1 MIEKHLDEIDKVIK
15 DDFLVFFSDIQ
26 KVYTSP
32 NSAYIKAKVRFID
45 NSLLNL
51 FQHVCLKESE
61 PVINYRYHYMD
72 SKNNLIF
79 RYDNAPHY
87 PDTSTFPH
95 HKHIPSGTVRSE
107 MPSIRNLITEIHQ
120 HIIRRIIS
128 NL

>member
-1 MIEKHLDEIDKVIK
+1 MIEKYLDEIDRVIK
-15 DDFLVFFSDIQ
+15 DDSLVFFSDFQ

-32 NSAYIKAKVRFID
+32 NTAYIKAKVRFID

-51 FQHVCLKESE
+51 FQHVCFKESK
-61 PVINYRYHYMD
+61 PIINYRYHYMD

-87 PDTSTFPH
+87 PSISTFPH
-95 HKHIPSGTVRSE
+95 HKHILSGMKESR
-107 MPSIRNLITEIHQ
+107 MPSIKNLITEIHQ

>member
-1 MIEKHLDEIDKVIK
+1 MIEKHLDEIDRIIK
-15 DDFLVFFSDIQ
+15 DDSLVFFSDIQ

-32 NSAYIKAKVRFID
+32 NSTYIKAEVRFIG
-45 NSLLNL
+45 NTLLNL
-51 FQHVCLKESE
+51 FQHIRFKESK
-61 PVINYRYHYMD
+61 PIINYRYHYMD

-87 PDTSTFPH
+87 PNVSTFPH
-95 HKHIPSGTVRSE
+95 HKHILSGMKESE
-107 MPSIRNLITEIHQ
+107 MPSIENLITEIHR